1 MKILWETGTFALMLL
16 SHLSEYL
23 CKYENLE
30 SAAKSLENDAIGQV
44 MNACEMF
51 YDPSKSVLQML
62 QMLKNACECRCES
75 YECVANETR
84 MQNMGI

>member
-1 MKILWETGTFALMLL
+1 
-16 SHLSEYL
+16 
-23 CKYENLE
+23 
-30 SAAKSLENDAIGQV
+30 

-51 YDPSKSVLQML
+51 YDSSESVLQML
-62 QMLKNACECRCES
+62 QMLKNAFEFRGEY